1 MAVRK
6 FFLNIGQSNAGPSP
20 DAASWWVLH
29 PNVDMRSTH
38 PTINSPNYA
47 QGSYSDTI
55 DFPLGLFPSYSSVN
69 VKGVAINAL
78 RYLTFYNPMPTGYS
92 DYPNTMRVLTVT
104 STNGLTSQQYW
115 TSSMVGKTFTRKRTG
130 VVYTVAT
137 HTFPGGVMT
146 VSTNFDPPL
155 EVGETFTYR
164 LHATTSGSHVTF
176 THPLLLGQDW
186 QSNGTFQS
194 SLEGCRVKCVAL
206 GAGGHLP
213 NLNEIRQVASISGT
227 YNNTI
232 NLTAG
237 FPNHVTA
244 GDEFE
249 VLPPSGVASFDRW
262 SYFLPWCPFEG
273 SVNTSTPPK
282 RNPYPAGFNYPAHHD
297 TQPVYNPFSGATRLW
312 AGASFERAA
321 YHVGLGLRLHEHF
334 GETMHVISL
343 APGGTSIG
351 HRELRDNAY
360 GFGWFD
366 SSQHSYWAP
375 GESNN
380 CFARLLDTLDAATAA
395 AALNGDTLQCVGVFF
410 VQGEADAS
418 DILWSQNY
426 RTNLQRLKTA
436 VRDALVAR
444 TMWAGSAASIPWV
457 QPKIK
462 ASWTYASNV
471 NAAIE
476 AEADADRYM
485 RSLEVE
491 DFLMIDAAHYSGIG
505 ATQLESAAFTAW
517 LAASAG
523 IVQDASPLVV
533 EDGVGA
539 SSGTEVSYASQDFAG
554 VYFQNQG
561 GNAAWNAATEA
572 QRTVALMQA
581 TMWLDMSYGLQ
592 FVGYK
597 SLNTQPL
604 EWPRAFAYDREGYE
618 IAGIPLALKRATI
631 EVARRWLEDPT
642 QLSPDVAVGSNVTQD
657 TISVGPISVSK
668 SYAGTKDPQKKFPIV
683 DRLFQVAGLIDNSM
697 WVRR

>member
-1 MAVRK
+1 
-6 FFLNIGQSNAGPSP
+6 
-20 DAASWWVLH
+20 
-29 PNVDMRSTH
+29 MRSVH

-47 QGSYSDTI
+47 QGSYSDTY
-55 DFPLGLFPSYSSVN
+55 DFPLGLFPNYPSVN
-69 VKGVAINAL
+69 VKGVGISAL
-78 RYLTFYNPMPTGYS
+78 RYLTFYNPMPTGAS
-92 DYPNTMRVLTVT
+92 DYPNTMRVTAVA

-115 TSSMVGKTFTRKRTG
+115 VSSMVGKTITRKRTG
-130 VVYTVAT
+130 VTYTIAT
-137 HTFPGGVMT
+137 HTAPGSVMT

-155 EVGETFTYR
+155 EVGETFAHT
-164 LHATTSGSHVTF
+164 LHATVGGSDTTF
-176 THPLLLGQDW
+176 THTLLLGQDW

-194 SLEGCRVKCVAL
+194 SLEGCRIKCVAL
-206 GAGGHLP
+206 GVGGHAQ
-213 NLNEIRQVASISGT
+213 NLNEIRQVASVSGT
-227 YNNTI
+227 FNNV
-232 NLTAG
+232 LTVTAA
-237 FPNHVTA
+237 FPQHVTA
-244 GDEFE
+244 GDQFE
-249 VLPPSGVASFDRW
+249 ILPPSGVTSFDRW
-262 SYFLPWCPFEG
+262 AYFLPWCPFEG
-273 SVNTSTPPK
+273 NVNANTPPK
-282 RNPYPAGFNYPAHHD
+282 RNPYPPGFNYPAHHD
-297 TQPVYNPFSGATRLW
+297 TQPVYNPFAGTTRLW
-312 AGASFERAA
+312 NGTFERIA

-343 APGGTSIG
+343 APGGTSLG

-360 GFGWFD
+360 GHGWFD

-375 GESNN
+375 GEGNA
-380 CFARLLDTLDAATAA
+380 CFQRLLDTLDAGIAA

-418 DILWSQNY
+418 DLLWSQNY
-426 RTNLQRLKTA
+426 RPNLQRLKTA

-444 TMWAGSAASIPWV
+444 NMWAGAAASIPWV

-462 ASWTYASNV
+462 ASWTYAAAV

-485 RSLEVE
+485 RTLEVE
-491 DFLMIDAAHYSGIG
+491 DFLMVDAAHYSGIG

-517 LAASAG
+517 LAASQG

-539 SSGTEVSYASQDFAG
+539 SSGTEVSYATPDFAG

-561 GNAAWNAATEA
+561 GNAAWTAATEQ
-572 QRTVALMQA
+572 QRNVALMQA
-581 TMWLDMSYGLQ
+581 TIWIDSTYGMQ

-597 SLNTQPL
+597 SVNTQPL

-618 IAGIPLALKRATI
+618 ITGIPLALKRATA

-657 TISVGPISVSK
+657 TVSVGPITVSK
-668 SYAGTKDPQKKFPIV
+668 SYAGTKDPEKKFPV
-683 DRLFQVAGLIDNSM
+683 VARLFKVAGLIDSSM